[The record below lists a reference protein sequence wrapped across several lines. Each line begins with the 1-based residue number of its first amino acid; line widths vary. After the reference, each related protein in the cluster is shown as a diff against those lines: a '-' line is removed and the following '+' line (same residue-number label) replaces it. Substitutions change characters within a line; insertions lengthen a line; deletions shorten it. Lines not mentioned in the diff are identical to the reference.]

1 MRETTLFRARVPTAR
16 LRRAEEVFAR
26 LGIKPGDAFNMLRRQ
41 KRVRA
46 CAQYENIAELRF
58 HCYPADA
65 ACSGRGFLLNRRQIG
80 GTITASAAMRRMVAE
95 IGEVMKIERS
105 P

>member
-1 MRETTLFRARVPTAR
+1 MRQTKRAKCVPTR
-16 LRRAEEVFAR
+16 
-26 LGIKPGDAFNMLRRQ
+26 IMLQGLSTKVDRGGRVAK

-46 CAQYENIAELRF
+46 CLQYENISELRF
-58 HCYPADA
+58 HCYLAGA
-65 ACSGRGFLLNRRQIG
+65 ACSGCDFLLNRRQIG
-80 GTITASAAMRRMVAE
+80 GTITASAAMRRTVAE